1 MNRTKIK
8 ICGLRRPEDIAYVN
22 EAGPDLAGFVFD
34 PSRRRYI
41 TPEKAAGMR
50 KNLSGK
56 ILAVGVFVDA
66 PVMEVVRIS
75 KEVGLDFIQLH
86 GSEDAAYM
94 KELKKMTPLPLI
106 DARKVQSSEDVKE
119 ALLSPADLI
128 LLDNGP
134 GGTGICFDWSLVE
147 NVPADFILA
156 GGISR
161 DNVKEAIERCRPW
174 AVDVSSSLETDGYKD
189 LDKIREFMKAAAEAA
204 GRSLSDNRS

>member
-22 EAGPDLAGFVFD
+22 EAGPDLAGFIFD

-41 TPEKAAGMR
+41 TPEKAARM
-50 KNLSGK
+50 KKELSGE

-66 PVMEVVRIS
+66 PAAEVVRIS
-75 KEVGLDFIQLH
+75 NEVGLDLIQLH
-86 GSEDAAYM
+86 GREDAAYIT
-94 KELKKMTPLPLI
+94 ELKKMTSLPLI
-106 DARKVQSSEDVKE
+106 DARKVQSAEDVKE
-119 ALLSPADLI
+119 ALSSPADLI
-128 LLDNGP
+128 LLDNGA
-134 GGTGICFDWSLVE
+134 GGTGMRFDWSLVE

-174 AVDVSSSLETDGYKD
+174 GIDVSSSLETDGYKD
-189 LDKIREFMKAAAEAA
+189 PDKIREFMKAASEAA
-204 GRSLSDNRS
+204 DTSYSDNRS